1 MNYEDSSRRFLLIG
15 SILLLLSILLL
26 AKPVKG
32 CCDPPPDLTMTER
45 TIINISDCM
54 NLSVH
59 VEKAS
64 GNLSKGYSF
73 KYCTQQANTKDYV
86 CNCRDYAVNGTFSLN
101 IISTSES
108 TRMFYLTLNY
118 SQYTLYGGDTRLLFY
133 DNYETKKDE
142 EPRTILNS
150 NYYDYCPPI
159 KYVNV
164 TVTKEV
170 PVYVNVTTEVKKEV
184 PVNVYFENTTRID
197 ELTNK
202 QKSLRTSNII
212 LILLLLSIVGWVI
225 YEYAKSFY
233 GD

>member
-1 MNYEDSSRRFLLIG
+1 
-15 SILLLLSILLL
+15 
-26 AKPVKG
+26 
-32 CCDPPPDLTMTER
+32 
-45 TIINISDCM
+45 
-54 NLSVH
+54 
-59 VEKAS
+59 
-64 GNLSKGYSF
+64 
-73 KYCTQQANTKDYV
+73 
-86 CNCRDYAVNGTFSLN
+86 
-101 IISTSES
+101 
-108 TRMFYLTLNY
+108 
-118 SQYTLYGGDTRLLFY
+118 LYGGDTRLLFY